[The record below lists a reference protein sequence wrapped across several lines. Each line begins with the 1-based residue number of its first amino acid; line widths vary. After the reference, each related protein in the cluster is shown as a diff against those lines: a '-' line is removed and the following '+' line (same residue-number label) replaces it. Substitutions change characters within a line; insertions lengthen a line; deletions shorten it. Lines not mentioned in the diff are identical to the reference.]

1 MDPGSLPHLIAIA
14 PPGNTAPVGEERH
27 QLWAEPGAVTMAI
40 EAGDLDDELTAIA
53 GALNARWA
61 EQARQRVERAL
72 QSITIGTRVAIGA
85 EAQPK
90 YLRGMTG
97 EVHEV
102 DGEVAVVCLGAPIG
116 KFKSGHVRCP
126 VELLVPL
133 GT

>member
-1 MDPGSLPHLIAIA
+1 M
-14 PPGNTAPVGEERH
+14 GEERH
-27 QLWAEPGAVTMAI
+27 QKWAEPGAVTQAI
-40 EAGDLDDELTAIA
+40 EAGALDAELTASA
-53 GALNARWA
+53 GALNARWE

-72 QSITIGTRVAIGA
+72 EHITVGTRVAIGA

-97 EVHEV
+97 EVHEI
-102 DGEVAVVCLGAPIG
+102 DGGVAVVCLGAPIG

-126 VELLVPL
+126 AELLIPL